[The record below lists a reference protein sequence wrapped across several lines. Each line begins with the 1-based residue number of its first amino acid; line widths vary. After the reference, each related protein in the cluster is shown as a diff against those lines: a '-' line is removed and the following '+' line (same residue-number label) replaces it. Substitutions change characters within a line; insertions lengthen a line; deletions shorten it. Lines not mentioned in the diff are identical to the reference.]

1 MLIFLLELRS
11 RHRQWRFS
19 SSCRRCTESHEEWR
33 RCERHRSSLKIGDAV
48 KDSYSYPSFVKPTLT
63 AGCLCRISTGINLVL
78 TISTKSCL
86 LTKTDLYT
94 SNKDAKEDSNPDIPA
109 KVLIMSLELG
119 LAGPAI
125 QVIHTWFKSLCTN
138 HGFSHNMNVCF
149 KMLLSFLHSPLPNLD
164 FQAGLSQAAQAVA
177 FNVVERQNSKQQ
189 VLKVFLCCCCWFE
202 AILIFSASSFLCILL
217 QFYWHLLLAFRRGI
231 LS

>member
-48 KDSYSYPSFVKPTLT
+48 KDSYSYLSFVKPTLT
-63 AGCLCRISTGINLVL
+63 AGCLCRISTAINLVP
-78 TISTKSCL
+78 TISTKTCL
-86 LTKTDLYT
+86 HTKTDLYT
-94 SNKDAKEDSNPDIPA
+94 SNKDAEEDSNPDIPA

-125 QVIHTWFKSLCTN
+125 QVIHTWFKSLGTN

-149 KMLLSFLHSPLPNLD
+149 KMHSFPFYIHHFLILTSRQGCHRLHRRWLSTLWS
-164 FQAGLSQAAQAVA
+164 GKI
-177 FNVVERQNSKQQ
+177 QNSR
-189 VLKVFLCCCCWFE
+189 F
-202 AILIFSASSFLCILL
+202 
-217 QFYWHLLLAFRRGI
+217 
-231 LS
+231 